1 MPPKPRKPAGKKNAT
16 TASNSTSTS
25 ASASAD
31 SETPLVCDGC
41 TDSLLKNEALNCS
54 VCNVWLHCYCAGV
67 PRSRYS
73 DIVQSYICIPCSL
86 NSQNNIVS
94 ELKSEIACLKTE
106 IVEQK
111 TALDLA
117 NKKLDAATNV
127 DVKASNRNSA
137 ESGWS
142 TVVKRGARQVLAK
155 DGSASSRNAATKT
168 HQNAIDSERRAQS
181 NNARK
186 NVTKV
191 KVVGARRVWG
201 THWSSS
207 PKAVTN
213 TIRKFCGV
221 TPERVRRKCIKNDTG
236 RVTRW
241 WFIIHDSEEV
251 LINIDSKWDQ
261 LKLQVAWE
269 LEPCFAPQKQLDS
282 ASSQTNAPENL
293 NPENDTQ
300 SHSQA
305 DESPLMSDM
314 QTTSDNIENNSN
326 DADNNNPTP
335 LQPEAAD
342 GQSFLEV
349 QAPTP

>member
-16 TASNSTSTS
+16 TTSNSTSIS
-25 ASASAD
+25 ASAESN
-31 SETPLVCDGC
+31 TPLVCDGC
-41 TDSLLKNEALNCS
+41 TDSLPKNEALNCS

-67 PRSRYS
+67 PRSRFS

-86 NSQNNIVS
+86 NSQSNIVS

-106 IVEQK
+106 VVELK
-111 TALDLA
+111 AALDLA
-117 NKKLDAATNV
+117 SKKLDAATNA
-127 DVKASNRNSA
+127 DVKTLNRNSA

-155 DGSASSRNAATKT
+155 NGSASSRNAATKT
-168 HQNAIDSERRAQS
+168 HQNATDSERRAQS
-181 NNARK
+181 SNVRK
-186 NVTKV
+186 NVAKV
-191 KVVGARRVWG
+191 KVAGARRVWG

-221 TPERVRRKCIKNDTG
+221 TPDRVRRKCIKNDSG

-241 WFIIHDSEEV
+241 WFVIHDSEEV
-251 LINIDSKWDQ
+251 LISIDSKWDQ

-269 LEPCFAPQKQLDS
+269 LEPCFAPQEQLDS
-282 ASSQTNAPENL
+282 ASSQTNAPESLDPKNG
-293 NPENDTQ
+293 TQ
-300 SHSQA
+300 SQSQP
-305 DESPLMSDM
+305 DESLMSDV
-314 QTTSDNIENNSN
+314 QTTLDNTDNNSN

-335 LQPEAAD
+335 LQPEGAD
-342 GQSFLEV
+342 GQSFLEA
-349 QAPTP
+349 QAPTPQNT